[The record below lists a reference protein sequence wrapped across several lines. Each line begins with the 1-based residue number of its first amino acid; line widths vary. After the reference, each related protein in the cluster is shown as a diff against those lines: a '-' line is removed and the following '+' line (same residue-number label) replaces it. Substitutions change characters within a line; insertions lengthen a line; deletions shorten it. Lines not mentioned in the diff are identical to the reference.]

1 MTGQRCRRTF
11 VKGPTSRALL
21 TSGLYSHHHL
31 KVDPTDR
38 AEREVAPMTGMVEA
52 LMILFAL
59 AIWAVVGLFMTN
71 KLRHP

>member
-1 MTGQRCRRTF
+1 
-11 VKGPTSRALL
+11 
-21 TSGLYSHHHL
+21 
-31 KVDPTDR
+31 
-38 AEREVAPMTGMVEA
+38 MTGMVEL